1 MIQTIRRTIKGMG
14 YLDSCGDHP
23 GTALLIAF
31 LLMGGVAG
39 LNRTNDVWG
48 FAKGAGFM
56 GVFIAPLYLSG
67 CYYRGKIEDE
77 MNTKMTLKKLAQ
89 ESPTNDQE
97 PLY

>member
-31 LLMGGVAG
+31 ILMGGIAG
-39 LNRTNDVWG
+39 LNQSNDMIG

-56 GVFIAPLYLSG
+56 SILVGPLYLNG
-67 CYYRGKIEDE
+67 CHDRAVIDEEED
-77 MNTKMTLKKLAQ
+77 T
-89 ESPTNDQE
+89 
-97 PLY
+97 